1 MAMQSR
7 MQLIPST
14 GVLIGALAA
23 AVVAAVLVNLYIA
36 GVKSQYTE
44 GAVSIYVLKEPL
56 KEGQPLLA
64 KHLTVKRY
72 PAAFKDAFEKAMKPG
87 DEGLLKDRTAPRNMG
102 EGQPIFY
109 GDLYGED
116 ITELPVIVGRGYDL
130 LTIPVQADSSPG
142 RQLQP
147 GSYVRIYAVFDDD
160 PDPRKELPIIREVIR
175 NVQVRAVDGS
185 TRPIPADKR
194 ARYDN
199 ISILVTQDQ
208 AQKLL
213 QIQQV
218 TLQKQFTITVTQRPE
233 QMEDLEPEI
242 NREVLKYIEPSR
254 LTAPAPPVS

>member
-14 GVLIGALAA
+14 GVLIGAVAA

-56 KEGQPLLA
+56 KEGQLLLP

-72 PAAFKDAFEKAMKPG
+72 PAAFKDAFEKALKPG
-87 DEGLLKDRTAPRNMG
+87 DEGLLKDQTAPRNMG

-142 RQLQP
+142 RLLQP
-147 GSYVRIYAVFDDD
+147 GGYVRIYAIFNDAPPGSRTEV
-160 PDPRKELPIIREVIR
+160 PKTLEVIR

-185 TRPIPADKR
+185 SRPIPSDKR
-194 ARYDN
+194 TRYDN

-233 QMEDLEPEI
+233 QTEDLEPEI
-242 NREVLKYIEPSR
+242 NTEVLKYIEPER
-254 LTAPAPPVS
+254 MTAPAP